1 MSRRTARVGG
11 RSPEVAVVGGG
22 WAGCAAAVT
31 LAEAGVRAAL
41 FEQARSLGG
50 RARRVVLDGM
60 ALDNGQHL
68 LVGAYRQTL
77 ALLARVH
84 GKAHAQSLLHRLPL
98 TMRPLAGPPARGI
111 SLAAWRAPAPL
122 HLAAA
127 VLTAR
132 GLGWRE
138 RALLAR
144 RFRRLQQ
151 AGFDCAPGATVAELF
166 ADCPPRVYSALWEPL
181 CLAALNTPPARAS
194 AKVFLNVLAAA
205 FAGSSAN
212 SDFLVPAAD
221 LGALLPDA
229 AAAFVSDR
237 GGTVHTGAA
246 VRGVAATRA
255 GAEVRVG
262 ARRLPFAAAVVA
274 VGPHQL
280 AATVGGHDAADAW
293 RPILAQTRA
302 FAYESITT
310 VYLGYA
316 GRVDLP
322 ARLTRLDDAPGQ
334 WVFDRSA
341 ALGPGLAADARA
353 LLAVVISAG
362 GPHDRLD
369 HATLAAG
376 VDRQLRRLRPGL
388 PALAWSRV
396 IAERRATYA
405 CTAGLAR
412 AVGGRIEPAVYLAGD
427 YTDPEFP
434 ATLEA
439 AVRSG
444 VAAARAVLADLH
456 PAAG

>member
-1 MSRRTARVGG
+1 
-11 RSPEVAVVGGG
+11 
-22 WAGCAAAVT
+22 
-31 LAEAGVRAAL
+31 
-41 FEQARSLGG
+41 
-50 RARRVVLDGM
+50 M

-84 GKAHAQSLLHRLPL
+84 GKAHARSLLHRLPL
-98 TMRPLAGPPARGI
+98 TVRPLGSPSARGV

-127 VLTAR
+127 VVTAR

-138 RALLAR
+138 RALLVR
-144 RFRRLQQ
+144 RFRRLQHT
-151 AGFDCAPGATVAELF
+151 GFDCAPGATVAELF

-181 CLAALNTPPARAS
+181 CLAALNTPPERAS

-205 FAGSSAN
+205 FAGSSAD

-221 LGALLPDA
+221 LGTLFPDA

-237 GGTVHTGAA
+237 GGSVHTGAA
-246 VRGVAATRA
+246 VRGVVATRA

-262 ARRLPFAAAVVA
+262 DRRLPFAAAVVA

-280 AATVGGHDAADAW
+280 AAAIGGRDAPDAW
-293 RPILAQTRA
+293 HPILAQTRA

-322 ARLTRLDDAPGQ
+322 ARITRLDDAPGQ

-341 ALGPGLAADARA
+341 ALRPGLAADARA

-369 HATLAAG
+369 HAALARS
-376 VDRQLRRLRPGL
+376 VDGQLRRLRPGL
-388 PALAWSRV
+388 PDFVWSRV

-405 CTAGLAR
+405 CTAGLDR
-412 AVGGRIEPAVYLAGD
+412 PSGGRVEPGVYLAGD

-439 AVRSG
+439 AIRSG
-444 VAAARAVLADLH
+444 VAAARAVLAH
-456 PAAG
+456 VPMVVV